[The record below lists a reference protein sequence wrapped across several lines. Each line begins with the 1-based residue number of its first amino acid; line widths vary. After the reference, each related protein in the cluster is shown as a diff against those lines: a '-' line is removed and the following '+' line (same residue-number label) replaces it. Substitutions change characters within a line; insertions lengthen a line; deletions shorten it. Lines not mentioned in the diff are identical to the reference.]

1 MSVKKNCKKLVVV
14 LLGVVFCSPLAKVA
28 GQATV
33 LGALD
38 FDPAKNGFSF
48 KNYTNNYNTWKDDI
62 ASDDLIRM
70 FGIKAICKS
79 GSNAKNCVPHA
90 STRKWIEERLKQM
103 EIGHC
108 EGIAVT
114 CFRFNSGLAFKGKR
128 GLSQFQPAAKS
139 IFDLKF
145 DQTIQNYI
153 SYYWIT
159 QVLPEIKERTEK
171 TAAEG
176 PLTIV
181 RKLVESMK
189 NRDDTYLLG
198 LRKYDTSNG
207 RISDGHAVAP
217 FKVEDTG
224 KQYKIHVY
232 DNNFPGMTRYLFVNK
247 TPAEEWFYASK
258 KDGKYDYVGRK
269 STQTLDITATSS
281 RDGLC
286 FGSSFEKDFAAT
298 AGCGETLW
306 SGTSTYPAS
315 VFRHAFFSPD
325 DDGEH
330 AEFFLTDEG
339 DMLVIDEARR
349 RIGYDPRSNR
359 YYREIPGSRATVL
372 NGGLGL
378 NVPNYTVPFDDTDGD
393 FTIVFSG
400 KYLDD
405 KSDFDFV
412 YSAPG
417 FTVGFDDIVLDPDEI
432 LVATIS
438 YDGEEIGFTAS
449 SDGQTP
455 DIFYAFD
462 SDNDSQASYLTEVG
476 GVELLAGKT
485 LTFNF
490 DFEDGKLF
498 MADNDGNEDEYD
510 IEMIR
515 INADGSEQVYKQN
528 DLDIGKADR
537 YEMDFGDWDGK
548 GTMCFKDDDDGDGF
562 DDEDCEEPPGP

>member
-1 MSVKKNCKKLVVV
+1 MLMKKGFMKFAIV
-14 LLGVVFCSPLAKVA
+14 LLVAAFFAPATKLAA
-28 GQATV
+28 QTTV

-48 KNYTNNYNTWKDDI
+48 KNYANNYDTWKDDI
-62 ASDDLIRM
+62 STEDLIRM
-70 FGIKAICKS
+70 FGARAICKS
-79 GSNAKNCVPHA
+79 GSNARNCVAHA
-90 STRKWIEERLKQM
+90 GTRKWIEERLKQM

-114 CFRFNSGLAFKGKR
+114 CFRFNSGMAFKGKR

-171 TAAEG
+171 TAVEG
-176 PLTIV
+176 PVAIV
-181 RKLVESMK
+181 RKLADSMK

-198 LRKYDTSNG
+198 LRKYDRSNG

-232 DNNFPGMTRYLFVNK
+232 DNNVPGVTRYLYVNK
-247 TPAEEWFYASK
+247 TPAEEWFYSTK
-258 KDGKYDYVGRK
+258 GDGKFDYTGRK
-269 STQTLDITATSS
+269 STQTLDITATSW

-306 SGTSTYPAS
+306 SGRPAYDGS
-315 VFRHAFFSPD
+315 LFRNASFSQAA
-325 DDGEH
+325 DGEH

-339 DMLVIDEARR
+339 DMLVVNETGR
-349 RIGYDPRSNR
+349 RIGYDSRSNR
-359 YYREIPGSRATVL
+359 YYREIPGGKATVL

-378 NVPNYTVPFDDTDGD
+378 NVPNYTVPFDDSDGD

-405 KSDFDFV
+405 PSDFDFV

-417 FTVGFDDIVLDPDEI
+417 FTVGFEGIVLDPDEI
-432 LVATIS
+432 LIATIS
-438 YDGEEIGFTAS
+438 YDGQEISFTAS
-449 SDGQTP
+449 ADGETP
-455 DIFYAFD
+455 DVFYAFD
-462 SDNDSQASYLTEVG
+462 SDDDKQASYITEVG
-476 GVELLAGKT
+476 GVELTAAKT
-485 LTFNF
+485 LAFNF
-490 DFEDGKLF
+490 DFENGKLF

-510 IEMIR
+510 IELIR
-515 INADGSEQVYKQN
+515 INADGTEQIYRKN
-528 DLDIGKADR
+528 DVDIGKADK
-537 YEMDFGDWDGK
+537 YEMDFGDWNGK
-548 GTMCFKDDDDGDGF
+548 DPMCFKDDDDGDGF
-562 DDEDCEEPPGP
+562 DDEECEAPQ